1 MTTIALI
8 SKVAVITGLIPFQAV
23 SAAFSP
29 NNVGIANINNEG
41 IQQIDVSNV
50 NMRSLQLDNIGN
62 ITSDSICH
70 LCNSPD
76 TRVYEDVVGYEN
88 FTCGDL
94 NVYALSLLR
103 DSEDCTSIQ
112 AIGPVCCEFKPMY
125 LCETALRSELFGDDS
140 SYDTAVAPLGSN
152 RRLTVNVSMD
162 FLHLSS
168 VDIQTSTAEIFTW
181 LHLVWNDP
189 RLAYNPS
196 STGGCFVD
204 SINVYASL
212 DVETTEI
219 WTPDYNLYNLV
230 NGVQSMGSAKATVYP
245 DGTVLWSRNGGI
257 KAICSF
263 SGLDAIPF
271 DELGCELLWGGW
283 TRQNEID
290 HEMLNGT
297 FYTVNDDLWQNYMP
311 YKLMTDRIQ
320 AYYTDPPYKGMIGYK
335 FFVRRAKRFY
345 IQKIVVPTI
354 LFTYTSF
361 GVYNLDIRLGERF
374 GYVISLLLVIVA
386 SDIITSSMLPTCD
399 EHLWLDTLS
408 LYSTFFVMFG
418 LFETV
423 IVGYLHYLDLEDD
436 DEEEAEEEK
445 KRIEQIFKKEV
456 LSKDVKL
463 SSFVETG
470 SSLDNQLSSTKISS
484 PMESDDLKSTSSTVK
499 KTSKR
504 SISDVFFKA
513 RKRSE
518 SWQERRIRQLDRF
531 CIFFVTTSYTIFLIV
546 MFATRNRSK
555 DN

>member
-1 MTTIALI
+1 MTAIALI
-8 SKVAVITGLIPFQAV
+8 SKVAVITGLISFQAV

-29 NNVGIANINNEG
+29 YNVGIANINNEG
-41 IQQIDVSNV
+41 TQQIDVSTV

-88 FTCGDL
+88 FTCGNM

-103 DSEDCTSIQ
+103 DSEECTSVQ
-112 AIGPVCCEFKPMY
+112 AIAPVCCEFKPMY

-140 SYDTAVAPLGSN
+140 SYDTAVAPLDSN
-152 RRLTVNVSMD
+152 RHLTVNISMD

-168 VDIQTSTAEIFTW
+168 VEIQTSTAEIFTW

-245 DGTVLWSRNGGI
+245 DGTVVWSRNGGI

-290 HEMLNGT
+290 YEMLNGA
-297 FYTVNDDLWQNYMP
+297 FYNVGDLWQNYMP

-320 AYYTDPPYKGMIGYK
+320 AYYPSPPYKGNIGYK

-345 IQKIVVPTI
+345 IEKIIIPTI
-354 LFTYTSF
+354 LFTYISF

-374 GYVISLLLVIVA
+374 GYVISLLLVNVA

-399 EHLWLDTLS
+399 ERLWINTLS
-408 LYSTFFVMFG
+408 LYSVYFMMIG
-418 LFETV
+418 LLETV

-436 DEEEAEEEK
+436 DEEEEEEEK
-445 KRIEQIFKKEV
+445 KRIERTFKKEV
-456 LSKDVKL
+456 LSEDVKL
-463 SSFVETG
+463 SSFVGTG
-470 SSLDNQLSSTKISS
+470 SSVDNQLSSTKRSS
-484 PMESDDLKSTSSTVK
+484 PIESDDHKSMSSTVK
-499 KTSKR
+499 KTNKG
-504 SISDVFFKA
+504 SISDIFFKS
-513 RKRSE
+513 RKPSE
-518 SWQERRIRQLDRF
+518 SWQDGRIRQLDSF
-531 CIFFVTTSYTIFLIV
+531 CKFVVPISYTIFLIV